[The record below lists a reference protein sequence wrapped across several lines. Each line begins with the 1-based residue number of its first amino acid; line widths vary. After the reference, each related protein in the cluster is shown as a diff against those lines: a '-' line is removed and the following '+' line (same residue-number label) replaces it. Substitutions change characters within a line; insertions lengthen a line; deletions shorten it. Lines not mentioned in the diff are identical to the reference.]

1 MLTRW
6 NDWGAFDRARTL
18 SDFETLR
25 QEMNRVLGEGA
36 PERARVQNPTAFP
49 RIGLF
54 DTKEQLVVRAELPGV
69 VEEDLDI
76 TVDEGTLGIRGTRK
90 VTIPEG
96 YSVHRQERAE
106 TTFARSFAL
115 PCKVDADKAQAV
127 LKWGVL
133 TLTLPK
139 APEVQP
145 RQIAVKAG

>member
-6 NDWGAFDRARTL
+6 NDWGAFDWARSLAEFEQLRRELNRAA
-18 SDFETLR
+18 
-25 QEMNRVLGEGA
+25 GEGA
-36 PERARVQNPTAFP
+36 PDRSRLQSPTAFP
-49 RIGLF
+49 RVGLF
-54 DTKEQLVVRAELPGV
+54 DTKEQLVLRAELPGV
-69 VEEDLDI
+69 AEDDLDI
-76 TVDEGTLGIRGTRK
+76 TVDEGTLAIRGTRK

-115 PCKVDADKAQAV
+115 PCKVDSDKAQAE
-127 LKWGVL
+127 LKYGVL